1 MRLIRHGGLVLMAV
15 GAALLAATMGVWQN
29 KDFKDWTDKDAQSIM
44 KDSPWAKQ
52 LAMPAAGRPGVTV
65 IEPGSNGGAPPSA
78 ALGNPSNT
86 TTGTNMTTSAY
97 PGSQGPADPNGTHT
111 LPATQSPSGVSAPVG
126 APTPQAPLT
135 IIWASAVP
143 VRLAVLKLR
152 SHDESPTDTQL
163 ANAEKERPN
172 YVIAVVGLAAPDAGS
187 DPKALASSAFLSV
200 RGKPPAV
207 ANESN
212 YRRIGNSDVYFFHF
226 TRTSLPLTVADQQ
239 VEFKMRI
246 GQMDVKRKFELKEMQ
261 FQGKL
266 AL

>member
-1 MRLIRHGGLVLMAV
+1 MRLRRRSGLVVMAA
-15 GAALLAATMGVWQN
+15 GAALLGAATGVWQN
-29 KDFKDWTDKDAQSIM
+29 KDFKEWTDKDAQSIM

-52 LAMPAAGRPGVTV
+52 MPMPAAGRPGVTV
-65 IEPGSNGGAPPSA
+65 IEPGANGGAPPSA

-111 LPATQSPSGVSAPVG
+111 LPATQSPSGVSGPAG

-135 IIWASAVP
+135 IIWASAIP

-152 SHDESPTDTQL
+152 SGNEIPTDTQVT
-163 ANAEKERPN
+163 NAQKERPN

-187 DPKALASSAFLSV
+187 DPRALASSAFLTV
-200 RGKPPAV
+200 KGKPAEP

-226 TRTSLPLTVADQQ
+226 TRASLPITVADQQ
-239 VEFKMRI
+239 VEFRMRI
-246 GQMDVKRKFELKEMQ
+246 GQMQVKRRFELKEMQ